1 MRAFVWLRA
10 AQLRVGAP
18 FRVLHTARVPS
29 AQLWLFGL
37 ALLIDRMRALG
48 RRLPCIAPPADTL
61 DLRLPS
67 AKLEAA
73 GLNEPLLPLHAA
85 TSASESAF
93 AQGHDASA
101 AVEDDDVRAERA
113 RIGAGVCA
121 ARTRAAA
128 AGECDASQP

>member
-1 MRAFVWLRA
+1 MR
-10 AQLRVGAP
+10 
-18 FRVLHTARVPS
+18 S

-48 RRLPCIAPPADTL
+48 RRLPCITPPADTL

-67 AKLEAA
+67 AKLESA

-93 AQGHDASA
+93 AKGHDASA

-128 AGECDASQP
+128 AGECDAS

>member
-1 MRAFVWLRA
+1 
-10 AQLRVGAP
+10 
-18 FRVLHTARVPS
+18 
-29 AQLWLFGL
+29 L

-67 AKLEAA
+67 AKLEPAA
-73 GLNEPLLPLHAA
+73 GLNEPLLPLHTA

-101 AVEDDDVRAERA
+101 AVEDDDVRAERT